1 MEKDNQ
7 RIVVLTTLYNCEEWI
22 DKCIQSIKDQNYDNY
37 KCFILNDISTD
48 SSVEKAKE
56 AIGEDSRFVIVENT
70 KKFYQTGLVAR

>member
-37 KCFILNDISTD
+37 KCFIRNYLK
-48 SSVEKAKE
+48 V
-56 AIGEDSRFVIVENT
+56 
-70 KKFYQTGLVAR
+70 L